1 MYSYSFWIGLII
13 PFGIIYI
20 INWIIFVLIFGNL
33 LCRPNVK
40 KEMGNKGN
48 LRRLK
53 ENFIIA
59 LGLSLLFGMG
69 WAVGLLA
76 SSDLPAG
83 VRYPAEW
90 VFTLAT
96 AFLGVYLFVL
106 YVIRSEEA
114 REFWKQLLLC
124 KKPVSGVSSGNLRTP
139 SRTRL
144 GTASSTLKSWSDT
157 LSLKMLRRG
166 SKAPTSISSTQK
178 RNPATN
184 ASTNLYS
191 SSSST
196 ARMAD
201 INSSFLEPS
210 SVIDNPTAGAESLK
224 SPPEEIELACMY
236 SGKEPSTTGLKS
248 GFPSE
253 FPVPVDVE
261 SESLVKT
268 VSFHDDVNLMTC
280 NLLSRQSDPQL
291 PGTGGEDYM
300 KESKFD

>member
-1 MYSYSFWIGLII
+1 M
-13 PFGIIYI
+13 
-20 INWIIFVLIFGNL
+20 NWIIFVLIFGNL

-114 REFWKQLLLC
+114 REFWKQLFLC
-124 KKPVSGVSSGNLRTP
+124 KKPISGVSSGNLRTT

-144 GTASSTLKSWSDT
+144 GTASSTLRSWSDT

-166 SKAPTSISSTQK
+166 GKASTSISSTQK
-178 RNPATN
+178 SNTATN

-201 INSSFLEPS
+201 INSSYLEPS
-210 SVIDNPTAGAESLK
+210 SVIGNPTARATSLK
-224 SPPEEIELACMY
+224 SPLDEIELDCRYPGEERSMTV
-236 SGKEPSTTGLKS
+236 PKS

-261 SESLVKT
+261 TESLVERM
-268 VSFHDDVNLMTC
+268 SFHDDVNLMTC
-280 NLLSRQSDPQL
+280 NSLSRQSDPQL
-291 PGTGGEDYM
+291 PVTGGEDYM
-300 KESKFD
+300 EESKFD